1 MESSKLRKSS
11 KYIEQ
16 NTTSKSTAVTKVNED
31 KFNQWWFGAYVHH
44 EHNSE
49 KNIKNFI
56 LFIIAIMPTIFYSI
70 YINTTSSISKLQDPK
85 QLTITHNWLDLL
97 EIYEKHGFTILMFW
111 SPLAL
116 INFLF
121 FINIDIGFYLIG
133 LVQKS
138 FWLIDPYWS
147 IIPFIYG
154 LVYATHPLAII
165 NARSLVALVLV
176 FIWGARLTHSYFRRE
191 DWKFGER
198 EDWRYTK
205 MAKDFG
211 HPWWYFVS
219 FFTVG
224 VAQHPMIIG
233 ISLPLYSVTFSPDA
247 STQWSWLD
255 TTGMYLT
262 NLSSFRSFL

>member
-1 MESSKLRKSS
+1 MELTKHRKSHKS
-11 KYIEQ
+11 IEQ
-16 NTTSKSTAVTKVNED
+16 NTTKSATVPKVNDD
-31 KFNQWWFGAYVHH
+31 KFNQWWFGAYVSH
-44 EHNSE
+44 EHYSE
-49 KNIKNFI
+49 KNIKNVI
-56 LFIIAIMPTIFYSI
+56 LFMIAIVPTILYSI
-70 YINTTSSISKLQDPK
+70 YINTTSSISNLQDSK
-85 QLTITHNWLDLL
+85 KFIITHNWLDLFD
-97 EIYEKHGFTILMFW
+97 IYEQHGFTTLMFW
-111 SPLAL
+111 SPLTL

-165 NARSLVALVLV
+165 NTRSLVALVLV
-176 FIWGARLTHSYFRRE
+176 FIWGARLTYSYFRRE
-191 DWKFGER
+191 GWKFGER

-211 HPWWYFVS
+211 HPWWYLVS

-247 STQWSWLD
+247 SNDWNWLD
-255 TTGMYLT
+255 TTGNYCLI
-262 NLSSFRSFL
+262 